1 MALARGRL
9 DFLFQINPDFIFK
22 TQNSLL
28 YQEFFEKKADQD
40 IFSRNYLYFKPERRI
55 YPYAIGYVSTNYRRK
70 IDHRYFGG
78 VGLTWQLVCSEKHS
92 LKLSSNVIYEST
104 VFDSQTFNFPEFDG
118 QDQIKLW
125 RQSFYVRGIHWVFER
140 KMMLY
145 YDAFWQPHLG
155 RNNNFR
161 YQANIGVDF
170 PVWKGLNLNAN
181 YLLAFEN
188 VVVEKVLQ
196 RDAIFTFGLS
206 YQIKKM

>member
-1 MALARGRL
+1 
-9 DFLFQINPDFIFK
+9 
-22 TQNSLL
+22 
-28 YQEFFEKKADQD
+28 
-40 IFSRNYLYFKPERRI
+40 
-55 YPYAIGYVSTNYRRK
+55 
-70 IDHRYFGG
+70 
-78 VGLTWQLVCSEKHS
+78 
-92 LKLSSNVIYEST
+92 
-104 VFDSQTFNFPEFDG
+104 
-118 QDQIKLW
+118 
-125 RQSFYVRGIHWVFER
+125 
-140 KMMLY
+140 
-145 YDAFWQPHLG
+145 LG